1 LRRRYA
7 EKLWSLQMLEGQHYQ
22 NAYITRD
29 IEKAVAGFRARSAV
43 EKVMRFEGPVEVST
57 ANGRG
62 TAVSKLAFI
71 WINNLQYELIQPV
84 SGLVDIYRDQ
94 LPDDDS
100 LKFHHICMRVPEWD
114 HFRARVDQKG
124 YRVVLEGGSDM
135 LKYIYID
142 GREFVGHYLEYVWMT
157 PERWSALGGK

>member
-1 LRRRYA
+1 
-7 EKLWSLQMLEGQHYQ
+7 MFEGQHYQ

-29 IEKAVAGFRARSAV
+29 IGKAIEGFRARSGV
-43 EKVMRFEGPVEVST
+43 EMVMTFEGPVQVST
-57 ANGRG
+57 PKGRG

-84 SGLVDIYRDQ
+84 SGLVDIYTDQ

-114 HFRARVDQKG
+114 NFRARIDQKG
-124 YRVVLEGGSDM
+124 CRVVLEGGGDM
-135 LKYIYID
+135 LKYLYID
-142 GREFVGHYLEYVWMT
+142 AREFVGHYLEYVWMT
-157 PERWSALGGK
+157 PERWTALGGK

>member
-1 LRRRYA
+1 M
-7 EKLWSLQMLEGQHYQ
+7 S
-22 NAYITRD
+22 
-29 IEKAVAGFRARSAV
+29 
-43 EKVMRFEGPVEVST
+43 FEGPVEVPT
-57 ANGRG
+57 PHGRG

-114 HFRARVDQKG
+114 NFRARVDQKG